1 MTLYGRYLVQLAQHL
16 GTPRNTYSSR
26 NTYSYITRRL
36 LTRRRLAAI
45 GSRWEMVFE
54 LAIVIGAPPDV
65 QEPFTINVRLPVPAR
80 GTGAVLPGG
89 RAGV

>member
-1 MTLYGRYLVQLAQHL
+1 
-16 GTPRNTYSSR
+16 
-26 NTYSYITRRL
+26 
-36 LTRRRLAAI
+36 
-45 GSRWEMVFE
+45 MVFE

-89 RAGV
+89 RAGGDLKAPR